1 MIEFRL
7 KRATNGK
14 KSRFLKKFP
23 RKRILNR
30 GDEKTAFWF
39 RSNWIDDNYRYFK
52 GNLDKFLKS
61 NVGRPV
67 DKVFSEFLDRCNK
80 SAKVYNLRK
89 LFYDMFE
96 EKSEIGWSGGFYI
109 TNGILNYKKRTKKPK
124 SKPYTSIGDYNRQIM
139 PDIVTLCKQCESS
152 HLKQPV
158 GEFKLTYKVQKRVYL
173 AEREVW
179 LNDLKL
185 QSHYRL
191 CSIYGVGK
199 GVSKSIWGS
208 LDKMYKATYEL
219 WDDWSWSKL
228 PEFVFITKIEKI

>member
-1 MIEFRL
+1 MIEFGL

-30 GDEKTAFWF
+30 GDEKAAFWF

-52 GNLDKFLKS
+52 DNLDKFLKS

-89 LFYDMFE
+89 WFYDMFE
-96 EKSEIGWSGGFYI
+96 EKPEIGWSGGFYI
-109 TNGILNYKKRTKKPK
+109 TNGILNYKRRTKKPK
-124 SKPYTSIGDYNRQIM
+124 SKPYISIGDYNRQIM

-173 AEREVW
+173 VEREVW

-185 QSHYRL
+185 QAHYRL

-208 LDKMYKATYEL
+208 PSQATCWRVQAYL
-219 WDDWSWSKL
+219 
-228 PEFVFITKIEKI
+228 